1 MFWFLKAKCHKSQAD
16 RVLELLQAHKWEPV
30 PLPRILDLRPRI
42 AHHTECIR
50 ELRERGYDIQCKS
63 WFTDMYWD
71 KVHMS
76 EYTFNG
82 ISLKPREKHKKGCF
96 TQEDMDKNYEAWYQA
111 CRVQYDLIP
120 KKRGRPLGSKNK

>member
-1 MFWFLKAKCHKSQAD
+1 MD
-16 RVLELLQAHKWEPV
+16 
-30 PLPRILDLRPRI
+30 IRPRI
-42 AHHTECIR
+42 AHYTSIIMM
-50 ELRERGYDIQCKS
+50 LREMGYDIPCRS
-63 WFTDMYWD
+63 YWQD
-71 KVHMS
+71 GVHMS